1 MSKLTISIPA
11 RTSDNFGDPINVFLK
26 FISEVNSS
34 ETKEI
39 EFDFDN
45 CKFTSPFLI
54 GGVAVIANSN
64 QENGGNNT
72 WIYNKDNEYLSGYL
86 KAISF
91 PNGFDYS
98 NVNIQTFDTIFEPY
112 HEKNYIPIVCF
123 PCGKTTQENRVREK
137 ILSAINTIFKK
148 QLKLEGDILEGVFY
162 LIDELTQNIVDH
174 SNSGKGI
181 IFAQFYPS
189 KNYMDV
195 CIADY
200 GKGLYQSYID
210 SGKHQPET
218 TKEAMNYA
226 VYGKSTKDI
235 PESRGFGLSTSRKM
249 LVEGLKG
256 KFFLLS
262 DDVFFVQT
270 VEKKEVIQIPKVN
283 KYKGCYIAL
292 RIPLLQNKQ
301 FSFYKY
307 LE

>member
-1 MSKLTISIPA
+1 MKKLIISVPA
-11 RTSDNFGDPINVFLK
+11 RTSDNFGDPISVFFNV
-26 FISEVNSS
+26 ISQVNSS
-34 ETKEI
+34 NTNEI

-45 CKFTSPFLI
+45 CKFASPFLI
-54 GGVAVIANSN
+54 GGLTAIANSN
-64 QENGGNNT
+64 QENGGKNT
-72 WIYNKDNEYLSGYL
+72 WVYNKGNEYLSGYL
-86 KAISF
+86 NTISF

-123 PCGKTTQENRVREK
+123 PSGKMTQENKVREK

-148 QLKLEGDILEGVFY
+148 QLKLEGDILKGIFY

-174 SNSGKGI
+174 SDVGKGI
-181 IFAQFYPS
+181 VFAQFYPS

-195 CIADY
+195 CIVDY
-200 GKGLYQSYID
+200 GKGLYKSYID
-210 SGKHQPET
+210 SKKHNPKT
-218 TKEAMNYA
+218 TKEAMNFA

-270 VEKKEVIQIPKVN
+270 IEREEVIQVPNIN
-283 KYKGCYIAL
+283 RYKGCYIAL
-292 RIPLLQNKQ
+292 RIPLLQSEQ

-307 LE
+307 VE